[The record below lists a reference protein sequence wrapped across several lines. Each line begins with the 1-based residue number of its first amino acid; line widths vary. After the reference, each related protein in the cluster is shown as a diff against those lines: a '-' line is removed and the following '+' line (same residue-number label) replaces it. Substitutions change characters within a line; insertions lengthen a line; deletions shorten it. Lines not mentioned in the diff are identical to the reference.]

1 MQGALATCGQPFAK
15 HEQSPGLFVSGLT
28 PVGALCGFGRPCAT
42 EMAEVGIID
51 WAMLAVLA
59 VSVLLGLWRG
69 LLLEVAMLVGWV
81 VAYFVAQWFAADLA
95 PHLPVGTPGSGANRA
110 AAFAVVFVLALIVW
124 GLGAK
129 LVRMLVHATPLSIV
143 DRVGGAAFGV
153 LRGGVV
159 LIAVATL
166 VALTPAAQS
175 PLWQSSTGARW
186 TTATIAFIKPLL
198 PHDLRQWLPE

>member
-1 MQGALATCGQPFAK
+1 M
-15 HEQSPGLFVSGLT
+15 S
-28 PVGALCGFGRPCAT
+28 
-42 EMAEVGIID
+42 EVGVID

-110 AAFAVVFVLALIVW
+110 AAFAVVFVLAIIIW
-124 GLGAK
+124 GLAAK
-129 LVRMLVHATPLSIV
+129 LVRMAVHATPLSIV
-143 DRVGGAAFGV
+143 DRIGGAAFGV
-153 LRGGVV
+153 LRGAVV

-175 PLWQSSTGARW
+175 P
-186 TTATIAFIKPLL
+186 
-198 PHDLRQWLPE
+198 

>member
-1 MQGALATCGQPFAK
+1 M
-15 HEQSPGLFVSGLT
+15 S
-28 PVGALCGFGRPCAT
+28 
-42 EMAEVGIID
+42 EVGVID

-110 AAFAVVFVLALIVW
+110 AAFAVVFVLAIIIW
-124 GLGAK
+124 GLAAK
-129 LVRMLVHATPLSIV
+129 LVRMAVHATPLSIV
-143 DRVGGAAFGV
+143 DRIGGAAFGV
-153 LRGGVV
+153 LRGAVV

-175 PLWQSSTGARW
+175 PLWQSSVGARW
-186 TTATIAFIKPLL
+186 TTATVAFIKPLL